1 MAIGWNASAANSQLN
16 VYRGTTYTGV
26 TAYMKLHTG
35 DPGAAGTANA
45 SGLTTRNAVTWNA
58 ASGGSMTLS
67 SIGTYTMNTTE
78 TITNVSFWDNP
89 TAGNFLWSGTLAV
102 SAPVVSGT
110 ILNFTA
116 ITVSLTPIAA

>member
-58 ASGGSMTLS
+58 ASSESMTLS
-67 SIGTYTMNTTE
+67 SIATYTMNTTE
-78 TITNVSFWDNP
+78 TIRRQRPLVRSTISGFWSFNSP
-89 TAGNFLWSGTLAV
+89 L
-102 SAPVVSGT
+102 
-110 ILNFTA
+110 
-116 ITVSLTPIAA
+116 